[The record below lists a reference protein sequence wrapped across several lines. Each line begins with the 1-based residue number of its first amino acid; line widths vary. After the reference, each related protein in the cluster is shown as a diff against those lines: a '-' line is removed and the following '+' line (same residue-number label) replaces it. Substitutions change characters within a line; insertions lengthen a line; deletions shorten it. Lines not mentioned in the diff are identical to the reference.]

1 MFGSFLWG
9 TLIGSAM
16 GFLLGLA
23 TADPDAVWQARI
35 RERVQQVYREARE
48 AAEAEERALEEEYR
62 RLTGME

>member
-1 MFGSFLWG
+1 MLGAFLWG

-16 GFLLGLA
+16 GFLLGLT
-23 TADPDAVWQARI
+23 TADPDAPWQARI